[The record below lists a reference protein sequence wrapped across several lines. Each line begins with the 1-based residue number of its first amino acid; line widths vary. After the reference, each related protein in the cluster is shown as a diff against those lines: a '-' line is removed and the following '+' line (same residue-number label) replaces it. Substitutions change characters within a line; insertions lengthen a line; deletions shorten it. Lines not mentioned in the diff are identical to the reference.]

1 MLCSSLCSSSE
12 VDVDL
17 LELVETS
24 QDTGTSHTT
33 EDVGSGSLHQRH
45 EALVLQDL
53 REAVDGAL
61 VLDSAPGG
69 HHHPPPD
76 GVDGIG
82 HQPGSD
88 GDSPSQEEGESHSGI
103 SSEDQRL
110 QGVVQAEVHATVDE
124 DTDGRDSEASVESL
138 DTIRLEGLGVDINE
152 TVELPLA
159 SLALGVIGQPGP
171 GVVQGVDEHQGEGSG
186 KTSAGD
192 V

>member
-12 VDVDL
+12 GDVDL

-24 QDTGTSHTT
+24 QDTSASHTT

-45 EALVLQDL
+45 KALVLQDL
-53 REAVDGAL
+53 REAVDGSL

-76 GVDGIG
+76 GVDGVG

-88 GDSPSQEEGESHSGI
+88 GDGPTQEEGESHSGI

-110 QGVVQAEVHATVDE
+110 QGVVQSEVHTTVDE
-124 DTDGRDSEASVESL
+124 DTDSRDSEASVESL

-159 SLALGVIGQPGP
+159 SLALGV
-171 GVVQGVDEHQGEGSG
+171 
-186 KTSAGD
+186 
-192 V
+192 